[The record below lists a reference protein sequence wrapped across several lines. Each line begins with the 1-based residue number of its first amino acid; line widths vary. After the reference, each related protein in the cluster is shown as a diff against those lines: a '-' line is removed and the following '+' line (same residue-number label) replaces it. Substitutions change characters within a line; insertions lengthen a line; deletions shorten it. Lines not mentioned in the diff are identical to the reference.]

1 MVQNH
6 TNMEKGRAAAAVCR
20 LLGCVILILV
30 IAVFVPLTVP
40 RLMGYEIYSVAS
52 GSMEPEIPVGSI
64 VYVKP
69 ADPVTIA
76 EGEII
81 AFSAGSSVVMHRVVS
96 NHQVDEYFTTKGDAN
111 AKEDMGDVR
120 YEKLIGRVVRHIP
133 LLGQVMQ
140 VCAGPLG
147 KVLMLCLAGSGIL
160 LLVLAGVIAGNA
172 GKDRS

>member
-1 MVQNH
+1 MTECGRFH
-6 TNMEKGRAAAAVCR
+6 KKGRVASAICH
-20 LLGCVILILV
+20 LFGSIILILV
-30 IAVFVPLTVP
+30 ILALLPITLP
-40 RLMGYEIYSVAS
+40 RLMGYEIFSVAS

-69 ADPVTIA
+69 AEPVNVA

-111 AKEDMGDVR
+111 PKEDMGGVR
-120 YEKLIGRVVRHIP
+120 YENLIGRVVRHIP

-140 VCAGPLG
+140 VCAGLLG
-147 KVLMLCLAGSGIL
+147 KVLISCLAGSGIL
-160 LLVLAGVIAGNA
+160 LLVLAGMIAGKNPV
-172 GKDRS
+172 